1 MEDEEE
7 EGELMREVPSEMVM
21 AIIPS
26 CHMRLGFNFMF
37 FLFHPFIYL
46 SSLVYK

>member
-7 EGELMREVPSEMVM
+7 EGELMREVPSETVM

-26 CHMRLGFNFMF
+26 CHVRLGLNLMF
-37 FLFHPFIYL
+37 FFFHPLIYL